1 MPYIK
6 FSADEALM
14 EEIRDFYEAPSYPN
28 KKNPYL
34 VFQVKTLD
42 NVQVTCYKSKEI
54 YTLMFS
60 GDRNK
65 IIDEAL
71 IFIDNPV
78 VIDEKTINKDYLD
91 NSYQIG
97 TDEVGVGDFF
107 GPLVVAATYVT
118 PENLN
123 LIEKLGIK
131 DSKKLTDTKILEIGP
146 IVEKYF
152 LHEVCLCSPKK
163 LVDLKNN
170 GWNMHKIMANLHNTA
185 QNNLLSKIKVNPST
199 KIYID
204 EFSNENLYFKYLVT
218 NKPNLLDF
226 VYDHFSVCLSCFSRS
241 ANTTHDTTQYNK
253 SYFCFLQEGCEKI
266 YHFLKIWEKMNEYFK
281 TEIPKGAGE
290 EVDKTVQKL
299 LRKYSLKDL
308 KPYMKTF
315 FRNYKDIEK

>member
-71 IFIDNPV
+71 IFIDDPV

-218 NKPNLLDF
+218 NKPNLPI
-226 VYDHFSVCLSCFSRS
+226 HFETKGESLYPSVACSSVLAR
-241 ANTTHDTTQYNK
+241 
-253 SYFCFLQEGCEKI
+253 

-315 FRNYKDIEK
+315 FRNYKDIE

>member
-218 NKPNLLDF
+218 NKPNLPI
-226 VYDHFSVCLSCFSRS
+226 HFETKGESLYPSVACSSVLAR
-241 ANTTHDTTQYNK
+241 
-253 SYFCFLQEGCEKI
+253 
-266 YHFLKIWEKMNEYFK
+266 YHFLKIWKKMNEYFK

-315 FRNYKDIEK
+315 FRNYRDIEK

>member
-78 VIDEKTINKDYLD
+78 VFDEKTINKDYLD

-97 TDEVGVGDFF
+97 TDEVGGGDFF

-218 NKPNLLDF
+218 NKPNLPI
-226 VYDHFSVCLSCFSRS
+226 HFETKGESLYPSVACSSVLAR
-241 ANTTHDTTQYNK
+241 
-253 SYFCFLQEGCEKI
+253 

>member
-60 GDRNK
+60 GNRNK

-218 NKPNLLDF
+218 NKPNLPI
-226 VYDHFSVCLSCFSRS
+226 HFETKGESLYPSVACSSVLAR
-241 ANTTHDTTQYNK
+241 
-253 SYFCFLQEGCEKI
+253 

>member
-1 MPYIK
+1 MTYIK

-218 NKPNLLDF
+218 NKPNLPI
-226 VYDHFSVCLSCFSRS
+226 HFETKGESLYPSVACSSVLAR
-241 ANTTHDTTQYNK
+241 
-253 SYFCFLQEGCEKI
+253 

>member
-71 IFIDNPV
+71 IFIDDPV

-131 DSKKLTDTKILEIGP
+131 DSKKMTDTKILEIGP

-218 NKPNLLDF
+218 NKPNLPI
-226 VYDHFSVCLSCFSRS
+226 HFETKGESLYPSVACSSVLAR
-241 ANTTHDTTQYNK
+241 
-253 SYFCFLQEGCEKI
+253 

>member
-71 IFIDNPV
+71 IFIDDPV

-204 EFSNENLYFKYLVT
+204 EFSNENLYFKYLVA
-218 NKPNLLDF
+218 NKPNLPI
-226 VYDHFSVCLSCFSRS
+226 HFETKGESLYPSVACSSVLAR
-241 ANTTHDTTQYNK
+241 
-253 SYFCFLQEGCEKI
+253 

>member
-152 LHEVCLCSPKK
+152 LHEVCLCSPRK

-218 NKPNLLDF
+218 NKPNLPI
-226 VYDHFSVCLSCFSRS
+226 HFETKGESLYPSVACSSVLAR
-241 ANTTHDTTQYNK
+241 
-253 SYFCFLQEGCEKI
+253 

>member
-71 IFIDNPV
+71 IFIDDPI

-218 NKPNLLDF
+218 NKPNLPI
-226 VYDHFSVCLSCFSRS
+226 HFETKGESLYPSVACSSVLAR
-241 ANTTHDTTQYNK
+241 
-253 SYFCFLQEGCEKI
+253 

-299 LRKYSLKDL
+299 LKKYSLKDL

>member
-78 VIDEKTINKDYLD
+78 VIDEKTINKDFLD

-218 NKPNLLDF
+218 NKPNLPI
-226 VYDHFSVCLSCFSRS
+226 HFETKGESLYPSVACSSVLAR
-241 ANTTHDTTQYNK
+241 
-253 SYFCFLQEGCEKI
+253 

>member
-78 VIDEKTINKDYLD
+78 VIDEKTINKDFLD

-218 NKPNLLDF
+218 NKPNLPI
-226 VYDHFSVCLSCFSRS
+226 HFETKGESLYSSVACSSVLAR
-241 ANTTHDTTQYNK
+241 
-253 SYFCFLQEGCEKI
+253 

>member
-71 IFIDNPV
+71 IFIDDPV

-218 NKPNLLDF
+218 NKPNLPI
-226 VYDHFSVCLSCFSRS
+226 HFETKGESLYPSVACSSVLAR
-241 ANTTHDTTQYNK
+241 
-253 SYFCFLQEGCEKI
+253 

-299 LRKYSLKDL
+299 LRKFSLKDL

>member
-185 QNNLLSKIKVNPST
+185 QNNLLSKFKVNPST

-218 NKPNLLDF
+218 NKPNLPI
-226 VYDHFSVCLSCFSRS
+226 HFETKGESLYPSVACSSVLAR
-241 ANTTHDTTQYNK
+241 
-253 SYFCFLQEGCEKI
+253 

>member
-204 EFSNENLYFKYLVT
+204 EFSNDLYFKYLVT
-218 NKPNLLDF
+218 NKPNLPI
-226 VYDHFSVCLSCFSRS
+226 HFETKGESLYPSVACSSVLAR
-241 ANTTHDTTQYNK
+241 
-253 SYFCFLQEGCEKI
+253 

>member
-71 IFIDNPV
+71 IFIDDPV

-131 DSKKLTDTKILEIGP
+131 DSKKLMDTKILEIGP

-218 NKPNLLDF
+218 NKPNLPI
-226 VYDHFSVCLSCFSRS
+226 HFETKGESLYPSVACSSVLAR
-241 ANTTHDTTQYNK
+241 
-253 SYFCFLQEGCEKI
+253 

>member
-71 IFIDNPV
+71 IFINDPV

-218 NKPNLLDF
+218 NKPNLPI
-226 VYDHFSVCLSCFSRS
+226 HFETKGESLYPSVACSSVLAR
-241 ANTTHDTTQYNK
+241 
-253 SYFCFLQEGCEKI
+253 

>member
-152 LHEVCLCSPKK
+152 PHEVCLCSPKK

-218 NKPNLLDF
+218 NKPNLPI
-226 VYDHFSVCLSCFSRS
+226 HFETKGESLYPSVACSSVLAR
-241 ANTTHDTTQYNK
+241 
-253 SYFCFLQEGCEKI
+253 

>member
-71 IFIDNPV
+71 IFIDDPV
-78 VIDEKTINKDYLD
+78 VIDEKTTNKDYLD

-218 NKPNLLDF
+218 NKPNLPI
-226 VYDHFSVCLSCFSRS
+226 HFETKGESLYPSVACSSVLAR
-241 ANTTHDTTQYNK
+241 
-253 SYFCFLQEGCEKI
+253 

>member
-218 NKPNLLDF
+218 NKPNLPI
-226 VYDHFSVCLSCFSRS
+226 HFETKGESLYPSVACSSVLAR
-241 ANTTHDTTQYNK
+241 
-253 SYFCFLQEGCEKI
+253 

-315 FRNYKDIEK
+315 FRNYKNIEK

>member
-218 NKPNLLDF
+218 NKPNLPI
-226 VYDHFSVCLSCFSRS
+226 HFETKGESLYPSVACSSGLAR
-241 ANTTHDTTQYNK
+241 
-253 SYFCFLQEGCEKI
+253 
-266 YHFLKIWEKMNEYFK
+266 YHFLKIWDKMNEYFK

>member
-131 DSKKLTDTKILEIGP
+131 ELTDTKILEIGP

-218 NKPNLLDF
+218 NKPNLPI
-226 VYDHFSVCLSCFSRS
+226 HFETKGESLYPSVACSSVLAR
-241 ANTTHDTTQYNK
+241 
-253 SYFCFLQEGCEKI
+253 

>member
-218 NKPNLLDF
+218 NKPNLPI
-226 VYDHFSVCLSCFSRS
+226 HFETKGESLYPSVACSSVLAR
-241 ANTTHDTTQYNK
+241 
-253 SYFCFLQEGCEKI
+253 

-315 FRNYKDIEK
+315 FRNYKDIE

>member
-131 DSKKLTDTKILEIGP
+131 DSKKMTDTKILEIGP

-218 NKPNLLDF
+218 NKPNLPI
-226 VYDHFSVCLSCFSRS
+226 HFETKGESLYPSVACSSVLAR
-241 ANTTHDTTQYNK
+241 
-253 SYFCFLQEGCEKI
+253 

>member
-34 VFQVKTLD
+34 VFQVKALD

-218 NKPNLLDF
+218 NKPNLPI
-226 VYDHFSVCLSCFSRS
+226 HFETKGESLYPSVACSSVLAR
-241 ANTTHDTTQYNK
+241 
-253 SYFCFLQEGCEKI
+253 

>member
-28 KKNPYL
+28 KKNSYL

-71 IFIDNPV
+71 IFIDDPV

-204 EFSNENLYFKYLVT
+204 EFSDETLYFKYLVT
-218 NKPNLLDF
+218 NKPNLPI
-226 VYDHFSVCLSCFSRS
+226 HFETKGESLYPSVACSSVLAR
-241 ANTTHDTTQYNK
+241 
-253 SYFCFLQEGCEKI
+253 

>member
-1 MPYIK
+1 MSYIK

-218 NKPNLLDF
+218 NKPNLPI
-226 VYDHFSVCLSCFSRS
+226 HFETKGESLYPSVACSSVLAR
-241 ANTTHDTTQYNK
+241 
-253 SYFCFLQEGCEKI
+253 

>member
-71 IFIDNPV
+71 IFIDDPI

-218 NKPNLLDF
+218 NKPNLPI
-226 VYDHFSVCLSCFSRS
+226 HFETKGESLYPSVACSSVLAR
-241 ANTTHDTTQYNK
+241 
-253 SYFCFLQEGCEKI
+253 

>member
-6 FSADEALM
+6 FSADEAVM

-71 IFIDNPV
+71 IFIDDPV

-218 NKPNLLDF
+218 NKPNLPI
-226 VYDHFSVCLSCFSRS
+226 HFETKGESLYPSVACSSVLAR
-241 ANTTHDTTQYNK
+241 
-253 SYFCFLQEGCEKI
+253 

>member
-218 NKPNLLDF
+218 NKPNLPI
-226 VYDHFSVCLSCFSRS
+226 HFETKGESLYPSVACSSVLAR
-241 ANTTHDTTQYNK
+241 
-253 SYFCFLQEGCEKI
+253 

-290 EVDKTVQKL
+290 EVDKTVKKL

>member
-218 NKPNLLDF
+218 NKPNLPI
-226 VYDHFSVCLSCFSRS
+226 HFETKGETLYPSVACSSVLAR
-241 ANTTHDTTQYNK
+241 
-253 SYFCFLQEGCEKI
+253 

>member
-71 IFIDNPV
+71 IFIDDPV

-170 GWNMHKIMANLHNTA
+170 GWNMHKIMANLHNTV

-218 NKPNLLDF
+218 NKPNLPI
-226 VYDHFSVCLSCFSRS
+226 HFETKGESLYPSVACSSVLAR
-241 ANTTHDTTQYNK
+241 
-253 SYFCFLQEGCEKI
+253 

-308 KPYMKTF
+308 KLYMKTF

>member
-218 NKPNLLDF
+218 NKPNLPI
-226 VYDHFSVCLSCFSRS
+226 HFETKGESLYPSVACSSVLAR
-241 ANTTHDTTQYNK
+241 
-253 SYFCFLQEGCEKI
+253 

-299 LRKYSLKDL
+299 LKKYSLKDL

>member
-71 IFIDNPV
+71 IFIDDPV

-123 LIEKLGIK
+123 LIEKLEIK

-218 NKPNLLDF
+218 NKPNLPI
-226 VYDHFSVCLSCFSRS
+226 HFETKGESLYPSVACSSVLAR
-241 ANTTHDTTQYNK
+241 
-253 SYFCFLQEGCEKI
+253 

>member
-218 NKPNLLDF
+218 NKPILPI
-226 VYDHFSVCLSCFSRS
+226 HFETKGESLYPSVACSSVLAR
-241 ANTTHDTTQYNK
+241 
-253 SYFCFLQEGCEKI
+253 

>member
-1 MPYIK
+1 MQYIK

-218 NKPNLLDF
+218 NKPNLPI
-226 VYDHFSVCLSCFSRS
+226 HFETKGESLYPSVACSSVLAR
-241 ANTTHDTTQYNK
+241 
-253 SYFCFLQEGCEKI
+253 

>member
-218 NKPNLLDF
+218 NKPNLPI
-226 VYDHFSVCLSCFSRS
+226 HFETNGESLYPSVACSSVLAR
-241 ANTTHDTTQYNK
+241 
-253 SYFCFLQEGCEKI
+253 

>member
-78 VIDEKTINKDYLD
+78 VIDKKTINKDYLD

-218 NKPNLLDF
+218 NKPNLPI
-226 VYDHFSVCLSCFSRS
+226 HFETKGESLYPSVACSSVLAR
-241 ANTTHDTTQYNK
+241 
-253 SYFCFLQEGCEKI
+253 

>member
-91 NSYQIG
+91 NSYQS
-97 TDEVGVGDFF
+97 ELMKSV
-107 GPLVVAATYVT
+107 
-118 PENLN
+118 
-123 LIEKLGIK
+123 
-131 DSKKLTDTKILEIGP
+131 SEIFS
-146 IVEKYF
+146 V
-152 LHEVCLCSPKK
+152 L
-163 LVDLKNN
+163 
-170 GWNMHKIMANLHNTA
+170 
-185 QNNLLSKIKVNPST
+185 LLS
-199 KIYID
+199 
-204 EFSNENLYFKYLVT
+204 
-218 NKPNLLDF
+218 LLLM
-226 VYDHFSVCLSCFSRS
+226 SP
-241 ANTTHDTTQYNK
+241 
-253 SYFCFLQEGCEKI
+253 
-266 YHFLKIWEKMNEYFK
+266 LKI
-281 TEIPKGAGE
+281 
-290 EVDKTVQKL
+290 
-299 LRKYSLKDL
+299 
-308 KPYMKTF
+308 
-315 FRNYKDIEK
+315 

>member
-218 NKPNLLDF
+218 NKPNLPI
-226 VYDHFSVCLSCFSRS
+226 HFETKGESLYPSVACSSVLAR
-241 ANTTHDTTQYNK
+241 
-253 SYFCFLQEGCEKI
+253 
-266 YHFLKIWEKMNEYFK
+266 YHFLEIWEKMNEYFK

-299 LRKYSLKDL
+299 LKKYSLKDL

>member
-71 IFIDNPV
+71 IFIDDPV

-131 DSKKLTDTKILEIGP
+131 DSKELTDTKILEIGP

-218 NKPNLLDF
+218 NKPNLPI
-226 VYDHFSVCLSCFSRS
+226 HFETKGESLYPSVACSSVLAR
-241 ANTTHDTTQYNK
+241 
-253 SYFCFLQEGCEKI
+253 